1 MRKYC
6 EIIDIPNDFGN
17 QSYRTDT
24 SCLLEY
30 EVESGEEEEVR
41 EKF

>member
-6 EIIDIPNDFGN
+6 EIIDILNDFGN
-17 QSYRTDT
+17 QRYRTDT